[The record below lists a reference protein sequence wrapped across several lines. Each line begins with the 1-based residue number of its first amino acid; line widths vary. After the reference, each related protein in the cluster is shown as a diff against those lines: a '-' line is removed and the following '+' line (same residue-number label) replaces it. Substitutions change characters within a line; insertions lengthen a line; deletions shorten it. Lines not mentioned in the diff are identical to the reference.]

1 VTDAGQ
7 ERKKMFDPEKMEA
20 MVAAFHRQM
29 SEVPAS
35 ITDVKP
41 TAEAWSLKEIVGHLV
56 DSAANNHHRFVRLQ
70 QGNLDGFPAYD
81 NEFWVAVQRYND
93 YRWKDLVALW
103 HLYNILLLHVIRAMD
118 EACLENRW
126 AVEDESATL
135 RFLVQDYF
143 RHMADHEKQF
153 RHRRLEVAK

>member
-1 VTDAGQ
+1 
-7 ERKKMFDPEKMEA
+7 MFDLEKMETT
-20 MVAAFHRQM
+20 VAAFHQLM
-29 SEVPAS
+29 TEVPIS
-35 ITDVKP
+35 VTDVKP

-81 NEFWVAVQRYND
+81 NEAWIAVQHYND
-93 YRWKDLVALW
+93 YGWESLVALW
-103 HLYNILLLHVIRAMD
+103 HLYNRLLLHVIRVMD
-118 EACLENRW
+118 ETCLENRW
-126 AVEDESATL
+126 AVGEESATL

-153 RHRRLEVAK
+153 RQRRREVAG